1 MRVQFIQENDSRI
14 IVEYVDGV
22 IPNDGEHVVITDQRG
37 LKALEE
43 GQRLQ
48 AKVKEVVL
56 DYTRDLA
63 LVTVAI
69 N

>member
-1 MRVQFIQENDSRI
+1 MRVQFIDEYDSKI
-14 IVEYVDGV
+14 IVEYVDAT
-22 IPNDGEHVVITDQRG
+22 IPNEGEHVVLTDQRG
-37 LKALEE
+37 LKVLEE
-43 GQRLQ
+43 GKRVQ

-63 LVTVAI
+63 LVTVVI

>member
-1 MRVQFIQENDSRI
+1 MRVQFIQKGDSTL
-14 IVEYVDGV
+14 IVEYVDV
-22 IPNDGEHVVITDQRG
+22 EIPRENDHVVIRDMRG
-37 LKALEE
+37 IKALET
-43 GQRLQ
+43 GRQIQ

-56 DYTRDLA
+56 DYTRNLA